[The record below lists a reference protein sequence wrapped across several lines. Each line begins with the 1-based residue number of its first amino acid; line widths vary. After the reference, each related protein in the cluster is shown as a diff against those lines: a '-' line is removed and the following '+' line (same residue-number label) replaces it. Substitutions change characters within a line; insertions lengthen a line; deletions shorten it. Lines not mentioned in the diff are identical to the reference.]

1 MQLECAWHMLLT
13 IKIQNLFCMSKI
25 VTFAYMSN
33 IKRLSCSVYC
43 AGLCVFSCLLE
54 AQLRQK
60 EKKSEPHLILTYSV
74 NEQKNKIFLYSGYRL
89 SLLEGPWC

>member
-1 MQLECAWHMLLT
+1 
-13 IKIQNLFCMSKI
+13 
-25 VTFAYMSN
+25 MSN

-43 AGLCVFSCLLE
+43 AGLCVFSCYCLSLDYKTE

-60 EKKSEPHLILTYSV
+60 SEPYLILTYSV
-74 NEQKNKIFLYSGYRL
+74 NEEKNKILLYSGYRL

>member
-1 MQLECAWHMLLT
+1 MLQLECAWHMLLT

-25 VTFAYMSN
+25 VTLTYANMSN

-60 EKKSEPHLILTYSV
+60 KKKSEPYLILTYSV
-74 NEQKNKIFLYSGYRL
+74 NEQKKQDFPL
-89 SLLEGPWC
+89 